1 MKLKEIGL
9 RLSLIRLLVNLM
21 INMKKI
27 LSLLF
32 FIVSVNLISQSLVIH
47 QNQSTN
53 KFRSSGNKEYLFHT
67 CPVVTYESN
76 KKTFTSIDND
86 PRISILITD
95 TNTTADQSIILRFNN
110 ISGDTLS
117 VRNILPLGAEQKQ
130 VYITGLGDHT
140 LSRTHLFIPDRS
152 PVNIIVPDNAWN
164 MGWRSQQL
172 NDSLG
177 IYLLARR
184 LSWSQAIRS
193 RFETTLLP
201 GGSVTYLVYIDE
213 YKGDWRE
220 ALKKCF
226 QEKKLFDLDS
236 FDESMY
242 GRTDLNWIQS
252 AKMIHLFMAWDGR
265 IYDRKKKKYVL
276 DEFIRKSNTLYG
288 KDDIIGLW
296 PTWPALG
303 IDQRNQWDMYRDLPG
318 GLPSVKSLSAEC
330 HKSGIK
336 FFLCYN
342 PWDESTRKEDH
353 LKGMADLIRATDADG
368 VVLDTRGSSSK
379 ELQEAADAVK
389 PGVIM
394 YSEGMAV
401 PKDMESIISGRV
413 HNALYYPPI
422 LNLNKMIRP
431 DFGIFR
437 VAEVYK
443 EPIKR
448 EINASVFNGYGIEFN
463 VFHPGNRYDENETY
477 TYLGKALRVL
487 REHNSNFRNFDW
499 KPLIPSLKD
508 KIWINYWPGDQKEV
522 YTLYCADPGG
532 NKDPLFKPFKPF
544 FHYVDVFHHREIN
557 HVQDN
562 LVVDLPSFDS
572 QYLGT
577 NNEGSIAVIVGFREL
592 LNITLDGDE
601 LTTYATRGTKIKV
614 WLGAPSY
621 ANKPAELF
629 IHKQTTDLTETFKDY
644 EGEYIIQLFDS
655 TELIDERIVSIP
667 AGTPRLISVSKPIFK
682 GKPEKMVPIPAD
694 TFSFYSKHGDE
705 FIPYTNHLEGK
716 KWYMPSFYMDK
727 YPVTN
732 QEFSLFLKMSKYK
745 PKNRVNFLKHWPN
758 GILPRELEKHPVTY
772 VSYEDAQ
779 AYASWAG
786 KRLPTEIEW
795 QYAAQTSRRNAW
807 PWGNTESVSHKAEV
821 VNETLTHYTIEGM
834 DSNLVNIGNG
844 RLDPVGKR
852 PHTANPFGLED
863 LSGSVWQMTND
874 VYQCGT
880 YQYSI
885 LKGGSYYKPAD
896 SWWYVQGGPQELA
909 WRQMLL
915 RVDEGF
921 ERKSTVGFRCV
932 RDKR

>member
-1 MKLKEIGL
+1 
-9 RLSLIRLLVNLM
+9 
-21 INMKKI
+21 MKKI
-27 LSLLF
+27 LILLF
-32 FIVSVNLISQSLVIH
+32 IIISGNLISQSLEIH
-47 QNQSTN
+47 QNLFAN
-53 KFRSSGNKEYLFHT
+53 KFISSGKKEYHFH
-67 CPVVTYESN
+67 PSPIVSYESD
-76 KKTFTSIDND
+76 KKQFTSVTND
-86 PRISILITD
+86 PRVSILIAD
-95 TNTTADQSIILRFNN
+95 TNTSANQSHILTFKN
-110 ISGDTLS
+110 ISRDTIS
-117 VRNILPLGAEQKQ
+117 IRNIIPLGADQNQ
-130 VYITGLGDHT
+130 VYITGMGDHS
-140 LSRTHLFIPDRS
+140 LSRTYLFIPNQS

-164 MGWRSQQL
+164 MGWRSLQL

-184 LSWSQAIRS
+184 MRWSQAIRS

-201 GGSVTYLVYIDE
+201 GGTVTYILYLDE

-226 QEKKLFDLDS
+226 QQKKLYDLDS
-236 FDESMY
+236 FDDSMY
-242 GRTDLNWIQS
+242 RRKDLQWIQS
-252 AKMIHLFMAWDGR
+252 AKMIHLFMAWDSR

-276 DEFIRKSNTLYG
+276 DEFIRKSNALYG
-288 KDDIIGLW
+288 KDDIIALW

-318 GLPSVKSLSAEC
+318 GLIAVKSLSDQC
-330 HKSGIK
+330 HQHGIK

-353 LKGMADLIRATDADG
+353 LKGMADLLRNTNADG

-394 YSEGMAV
+394 YSEGMAI

-413 HNALYYPPI
+413 HNALYNPPI

-443 EPIKR
+443 ESIKR

-463 VFHPGNRYDENETY
+463 VFHPGNRNDEPETY
-477 TYLGKALRVL
+477 TYVGKALRVL
-487 REHNSNFRNFDW
+487 REHNTNFTNFNW
-499 KPLIPSLKD
+499 KPLIPSFKD
-508 KIWINYWPGDQKEV
+508 KIWINYWPGNQNDIYTV
-522 YTLYCADPGG
+522 YNSLPEGHYG
-532 NKDPLFKPFKPF
+532 PLFNPLKTFA
-544 FHYVDVFHHREIN
+544 HYVDVFNHKEIS
-557 HVQDN
+557 VQHGT
-562 LVVDLPSFDS
+562 LIAGIPPFDS
-572 QYLGT
+572 RYLGT
-577 NNEGSIAVIVGFREL
+577 NNEGGIAVIAGFNAYL
-592 LNITLDGDE
+592 SIKLDGDE
-601 LTTYATRGTKIKV
+601 LTTSASRGTKIKLWADV
-614 WLGAPSY
+614 PSY
-621 ANKPAELF
+621 ANKPFE
-629 IHKQTTDLTETFKDY
+629 IEIKRQTTDLTEVFKDY
-644 EGEYIIQLFDS
+644 EGEYIIQLFENS
-655 TELIDERIVSIP
+655 ELIDERIISIP
-667 AGTPRLISVSKPIFK
+667 AGTPRLISSSKTIST
-682 GKPEKMVPIPAD
+682 GKIDNMVLIPAD
-694 TFSFYSKHGDE
+694 TFSFFSKHGDE
-705 FIPYTNHLEGK
+705 FIPYSDHIEGK
-716 KWYMPSFYMDK
+716 KMYMPSFYMDK

-732 QEFSLFLKMSKYK
+732 KEYSVFLKMSKYK
-745 PKNRVNFLKHWPN
+745 PKNKINFLKHWAN
-758 GILPRELEKHPVTY
+758 GILPRELENHPVIY

-779 AYASWAG
+779 AYANWAG

-795 QYAAQTSRRNAW
+795 QYAGQTSKRFAW
-807 PWGNTESVSHKAEV
+807 PWGNMESVSHKAEV

-834 DSNLVNIGNG
+834 DKNLVNIGNG
-844 RLDPVGKR
+844 SLDPIGKR
-852 PHTANPFGLED
+852 PESANPFGLED
-863 LSGSVWQMTND
+863 LLGSVWQLTND
-874 VYQCGT
+874 VYQSGK

-932 RDKR
+932 RDK